1 MLVNCGGWPG
11 VRPRLKKRS
20 SREAERLGLMRSML
34 LYLVQHSDAMDT
46 AEGILQW
53 WLPLEQR
60 SSREQLQRVL
70 DELVDKKWLIA
81 RGSVEEFKLYG
92 LNKEKL
98 PEVLQFISENRENSG
113 NRVQ

>member
-1 MLVNCGGWPG
+1 
-11 VRPRLKKRS
+11 
-20 SREAERLGLMRSML
+20 MRSML

-53 WLPLEQR
+53 WLPPGRQC
-60 SSREQLQRVL
+60 SREQLQKVL
-70 DELVDKKWLIA
+70 DDLVERKWLIT

-98 PEVLQFISENRENSG
+98 PEVVKFISESST
-113 NRVQ
+113 VH

>member
-1 MLVNCGGWPG
+1 
-11 VRPRLKKRS
+11 
-20 SREAERLGLMRSML
+20 MRSML

-53 WLPLEQR
+53 WLPLER
-60 SSREQLQRVL
+60 RCSREQLQKVL
-70 DELVDKKWLIA
+70 DDLVERKWLIT

-98 PEVLQFISENRENSG
+98 PEVLKFISESSG
-113 NRVQ
+113 SSTVH

>member
-1 MLVNCGGWPG
+1 
-11 VRPRLKKRS
+11 
-20 SREAERLGLMRSML
+20 ML

-53 WLPLEQR
+53 WLPLERQC
-60 SSREQLQRVL
+60 SREELQRVL
-70 DELVDKKWLIA
+70 DDLVQRKWLIT

-98 PEVLQFISENRENSG
+98 PEVIQFISEDAEKPG
-113 NRVQ
+113 RVH

>member
-1 MLVNCGGWPG
+1 
-11 VRPRLKKRS
+11 
-20 SREAERLGLMRSML
+20 MRSML

-53 WLPLEQR
+53 WLPLER
-60 SSREQLQRVL
+60 RCSREQLQKVL
-70 DELVDKKWLIA
+70 DDLVERKWLIA

-98 PEVLQFISENRENSG
+98 PEVLEFISESSG
-113 NRVQ
+113 SSTVH